1 MKGKLKKGIGFLF
14 LLLLLISTT
23 LKADT
28 SQPSPPGLS
37 AGKNSL
43 APASISLIALP
54 ANPGPSGDP
63 KTNTFKFGQLS
74 TPLQLSSQV
83 KAFMLFDPVNDLQ
96 KISRFVRGTREV
108 CPSHQGYQKQP
119 SSGRLLL
126 SLCILAY
133 VLEKGPV
140 TEYEALGISKDKSS
154 NISGIDEKISVG
166 QALAIAVTD
175 FNTLSKEI
183 YINQPER
190 LEKPTPFISFVRE
203 NLIYLKKS
211 ERIFKSSN
219 SQ

>member
-1 MKGKLKKGIGFLF
+1 MQDKLKKGIGIGSVLLF
-14 LLLLLISTT
+14 LISTQ
-23 LKADT
+23 LRADL
-28 SQPSPPGLS
+28 SQPTHSGIT
-37 AGKNSL
+37 
-43 APASISLIALP
+43 ASRPTVPVAIISLIALP

-63 KTNTFKFGQLS
+63 KAGALRFNQTS
-74 TPLQLSSQV
+74 SPLHLSSQL
-83 KAFMLFDPVNDLQ
+83 KAFMLRDPVADLQ

-108 CPSHQGYQKQP
+108 CPSQQGYQKQAA
-119 SSGRLLL
+119 SGRLLL

-140 TEYEALGISKDKSS
+140 TEYQALGISKEQSS
-154 NISGIDEKISVG
+154 NISGIDEKINVG
-166 QALAIAVTD
+166 QALATAVAD

-211 ERIFKSSN
+211 ERILKSSD

>member
-54 ANPGPSGDP
+54 ANPGPS
-63 KTNTFKFGQLS
+63 TSKFGQLS

-166 QALAIAVTD
+166 QALAIAVAD